1 MRKEAFPRTDRPRVV
16 VTTDPELD
24 DLNSMI
30 RLLTHADEIDLRG
43 LVYAGSEC
51 HWAGDPD
58 RGIAPHRW
66 PAPGETLHIE
76 TAINAYARVEDTLRV
91 HDPRSPRLITCGP
104 WSAWAM
110 SPSPARWTTSPRA
123 PPSSPISCARPR

>member
-30 RLLTHADEIDLRG
+30 RLLTHANEIDLRG
-43 LVYAGSEC
+43 LVYAGSAC
-51 HWAGDPD
+51 HWAGDPA

-66 PAPGETLHIE
+66 PAPGETLHIDA
-76 TAINAYARVEDTLRV
+76 AIDA
-91 HDPRSPRLITCGP
+91 
-104 WSAWAM
+104 
-110 SPSPARWTTSPRA
+110 
-123 PPSSPISCARPR
+123 